1 MSRWDPYR
9 ALYIHVPFCA
19 KRCNYCDFTTEAV
32 AVDDERLDT
41 YTEQLIA
48 QIRHYSNQD
57 MLGSIETVYLGGG
70 TPSYLGNKRLSSL
83 VYALS
88 ISMHL
93 TPEVECTLE
102 ANPESL
108 TKAMVKDL
116 YALGVTRL
124 SLGVQSFDDGLLRTL
139 GRVHDAERARQAI
152 RTAQLRF
159 ENVGI
164 DLMCGLPGQTDD
176 SFLNDLKEAVSLGV
190 SHISIYPLT
199 IEDGTPFA
207 SLVEKGRLSV
217 DDDLGAQLMDVAA
230 AYLKIQGFERYEVAS
245 YARKGFES
253 RHNQAYWTAK
263 PYLGIGHGAVGMR
276 QNDLSRER
284 FDETGVIE
292 TLDPFQMAAE
302 DMMLAMR
309 MSKGVAD
316 EDVDIAAL
324 LLPDLPFVLDALE
337 RDGYI
342 SHIQGRWKPTHR
354 GWLFGNHLYGTLLDL
369 APYRYDLCE

>member
-1 MSRWDPYR
+1 MSKWDPYR

-19 KRCNYCDFTTEAV
+19 KRCNYCDFTTEAI
-32 AVDDERLDT
+32 AADDERLDA
-41 YTEQLIA
+41 YTEELIA

-57 MLGSIETVYLGGG
+57 LLGSIETVYFGGG

-108 TKAMVKDL
+108 TEAMVKDL

-124 SLGVQSFDDGLLRTL
+124 SLGVQSFNDDLLRML
-139 GRVHDAERARQAI
+139 GRIHDADRARQAI

-159 ENVGI
+159 ENVSI
-164 DLMCGLPGQTDD
+164 DLMCGLPGQTRG
-176 SFLNDLKEAVSLGV
+176 SFLKDLEEAVSLGV

-217 DDDLGAQLMDVAA
+217 DDDLGAELMDVAA
-230 AYLKIQGFERYEVAS
+230 SYLGAQGFVRYEVAS

-263 PYLGIGHGAVGMR
+263 PYLGIGRGAVGMR
-276 QNDLSRER
+276 QNDLCRER

-302 DMMLAMR
+302 DMMLSMR

-316 EDVDIAAL
+316 DEVAIAAL
-324 LLPDLPFVLDALE
+324 LLPDLPRTLASLE

-342 SHIQGRWKPTHR
+342 AHVHECWKPTHK
-354 GWLFGNHLYGTLLDL
+354 GWLFGNHLYGSLLDL
-369 APYRYDLCE
+369 AP